1 MTARE
6 MITRLRSA
14 LNKVDS
20 RKYENLR
27 IPALD
32 AALNDAVI
40 TFVKFVAQPRLARQM
55 GYESSG
61 RSIHDIRTL
70 VREYESIPI
79 PNTDGIS
86 STLSLPED
94 FLFYAKCRSTIKKGE
109 CTKNVLCT
117 YVDLDDD
124 ENDKLYESSFTWNV
138 LNVRLNDKGLVFLHN
153 GSFIVS
159 TSRLSYLKQPA
170 YVHNAQDYGD
180 GTYTTG
186 GGVVLTGSQDCEL
199 PDHTHV
205 EIVRLAALLLSG
217 DLQMPDYQVKQ
228 ANYQLSIQ

>member
-6 MITRLRSA
+6 MIVRLRSV

-32 AALNDAVI
+32 SALNDAVI
-40 TFVKFVAQPRLARQM
+40 TFVKFVTQPRIARQL

-70 VREYESIPI
+70 VREYNSTPI
-79 PNTDGIS
+79 PDSDGLS
-86 STLSLPED
+86 STLTLPED
-94 FLFYAKCRSTIKKGE
+94 FLFYAKCRSDIKKGE

-124 ENDKLYESSFTWNV
+124 ENDELSVSNFNWQV
-138 LNVRLNDKGLVFLHN
+138 LNVRLTDKGLSFLHN

-159 TSRLSYLKQPA
+159 TTRLTYLKQPA
-170 YVHNAQDYGD
+170 YIHNAQDYGD

-186 GGVVLTGSQDCEL
+186 GGVVLTGSQDCDL
-199 PDHTHV
+199 PDHTHI